1 MSHTLTLELQGGRRG
16 QLGSSSLLCAPKVG
30 LPDSGNKQPPKGWTG
45 AADGGRTA
53 HTTAEDSLEAEA
65 DCLDWVCGKRSAI
78 LALCNSSRMAS

>member
-1 MSHTLTLELQGGRRG
+1 MVPQVFSVTQKLDFLILATSSHPE
-16 QLGSSSLLCAPKVG
+16 
-30 LPDSGNKQPPKGWTG
+30 GWTRT
-45 AADGGRTA
+45 ADGDRTA